1 MFVLNYFKLI
11 FLFIFLSNLVFTD
24 NHQKILDS
32 RKNAITNAIEK
43 VSNVVVGVN
52 VTKIKQQRLNPFFD
66 PFWDDFFPQKRTYKV
81 ESFGSGVIISSD
93 GYIVTNQHVVQS
105 ASEIIITMVGGEK
118 HEAKIIGT
126 DELTDIALL
135 KIEKNDL
142 PQINIGDSDKLIIG
156 EWAIALGNPLGLFN
170 VSNQATATVGIIS
183 GVNMDFGQK
192 RSGRVYQNMVQ
203 TDASINPGN
212 SGGALVNAI
221 GELIGINTFIM
232 TGDSYSEGS
241 IGIGFA
247 IPINLVMEIINDLK
261 NNGEIKRN
269 YNTGIQVQN
278 LDSMM
283 RKYLKLDIDYG
294 VIITKVEINSSG
306 YRAGLKPGD
315 LILKVDDKVVK
326 KTSDIMRIIDE
337 ELHRTGDDIKIT
349 ILRSDYMYDIL
360 LKLEGEKTDWMRI
373 D

>member
-1 MFVLNYFKLI
+1 MCI
-11 FLFIFLSNLVFTD
+11 RDRFIFLSNLVFTD
-24 NHQKILDS
+24 NYQKILDS

-105 ASEIIITMVGGEK
+105 ATEIIITMVGGEK
-118 HEAKIIGT
+118 HEAKIIGI

-135 KIEKNDL
+135 KIEKDDL

-183 GVNMDFGQK
+183 GINMDFGQK
-192 RSGRVYQNMVQ
+192 RSGRVYQNMIQ

-261 NNGEIKRN
+261 NKRTELELIKNGVSV
-269 YNTGIQVQN
+269 TGIEM
-278 LDSMM
+278 D
-283 RKYLKLDIDYG
+283 
-294 VIITKVEINSSG
+294 
-306 YRAGLKPGD
+306 
-315 LILKVDDKVVK
+315 
-326 KTSDIMRIIDE
+326 TSAA
-337 ELHRTGDDIKIT
+337 KIARNRG
-349 ILRSDYMYDIL
+349 IHL
-360 LKLEGEKTDWMRI
+360 LEGDATEKVMGRKARI
-373 D
+373 YVYRVVPYRVHKSIFQMPNDCLLYTSPSPRDS